1 MNELHTVY
9 FSLGSNLGDRE
20 ENIFLALERIGE
32 LIGEVERQSSLYTYE
47 PWGFESENEFVNAAA
62 CCSTKLTPQQVLRKI
77 QQIERE
83 LGKRPEHA
91 TLRDE
96 AFGEPVFRDRPID
109 IDILLYDDL
118 VVDEPDLQIPHP
130 QMRDRDFVMQ
140 PLSEIL
146 PEDSDLLDEE

>member
-47 PWGFESENEFVNAAA
+47 PWGFESENEIVNAAA

-96 AFGEPVFRDRPID
+96 AFGQRHFIAADPNSVMIDVIKPIPPSAEHAAQ
-109 IDILLYDDL
+109 YAP
-118 VVDEPDLQIPHP
+118 EA
-130 QMRDRDFVMQ
+130 
-140 PLSEIL
+140 L
-146 PEDSDLLDEE
+146 PT